1 MHIEIRVSKGKPKYQ
16 FKKDSN
22 TKDKHFHSLD
32 QGENGSHFYFE
43 KTPNKLWVKRRTC
56 KVLRFRLTCPQ
67 DYMSPTHTCTRHT
80 LASNTHMYPTH
91 TSIRAHL
98 YPTHTCTQHTHT
110 PQHTCTRHTHA
121 PNTHMHPTHTCTRH
135 TLVPETH
142 LYPTH
147 TCIRDTL

>member
-56 KVLRFRLTCPQ
+56 EVVKFIYCEKAKIFCEIFPLLLTTVYTVKSKGEILKILWPSQ
-67 DYMSPTHTCTRHT
+67 
-80 LASNTHMYPTH
+80 N
-91 TSIRAHL
+91 I
-98 YPTHTCTQHTHT
+98 
-110 PQHTCTRHTHA
+110 
-121 PNTHMHPTHTCTRH
+121 
-135 TLVPETH
+135 
-142 LYPTH
+142 
-147 TCIRDTL
+147 